1 MLSIVYVCPGVHVWE
16 WQEKNN
22 LLDRT
27 EAGTGQ
33 LKIFPQPLGVVLSTH
48 HGMCSLTDYTQSVP
62 YKDKLPQ
69 RAAVPL
75 FDGVC
80 PPVLYSRPFSKA
92 QGIKM
97 CCRSL
102 PYTIWETFPSAR
114 SFCFSWHRLSFN
126 PWNLLQH
133 SPKGPRKNI
142 FPVTPQSLTVVEL
155 TKFIARFPSGVGS
168 SSKTCQ
174 YLVIH
179 MQQHCLQGFTARPCP
194 RCPIADVVP
203 VSHLV
208 KICTQLV
215 IHFSDWLP

>member
-33 LKIFPQPLGVVLSTH
+33 PKIFPQPLGVVLSTH

-75 FDGVC
+75 FDGVW

-92 QGIKM
+92 QGIKV

-102 PYTIWETFPSAR
+102 PYTIWEMRIMRNLPISEILLLFLAQALIQPMEPLAAFPQRTQKEHFPCNSSVSDR
-114 SFCFSWHRLSFN
+114 SWIN
-126 PWNLLQH
+126 KVH
-133 SPKGPRKNI
+133 SKI
-142 FPVTPQSLTVVEL
+142 SL
-155 TKFIARFPSGVGS
+155 RG
-168 SSKTCQ
+168 
-174 YLVIH
+174 
-179 MQQHCLQGFTARPCP
+179 GFF
-194 RCPIADVVP
+194 
-203 VSHLV
+203 
-208 KICTQLV
+208 Q
-215 IHFSDWLP
+215 